1 MVLKDLEKYKLKL
14 KEIIER
20 NDIKA
25 GRVFDYFIQSLI
37 LISLICFSIETLPD
51 LNQKVIK
58 VLNIIEIVTVIIFS
72 IEYILRIISTEKKI
86 KYIFSFYGIIDLIA
100 ILPFY
105 FSRGVDLRSIRV
117 FRLFRLTRTLK
128 LVKYN
133 KAIKKFHQAF
143 ILIKNELIIFL
154 IATFFLLYTSA
165 VGIYYFEHTAQP
177 EQFGSVFHSLW
188 WAVATLTTVGYGDVY
203 PITVGGKIFTF
214 VMLMIGLGIIAVPT
228 GLIASA
234 LTKVIQKE
242 GKEK

>member
-25 GRVFDYFIQSLI
+25 GRIFDYFIQSLI

-154 IATFFLLYTSA
+154 IATFFLLYTSS